1 MEKVW
6 FKDPRNFINEK
17 NYDKFF
23 PSPAM
28 TYVEKLN
35 SILRLSIYFSLI
47 ILILK
52 KDSNILFIPIL
63 TGVFTFF
70 LYSNMNT
77 KKKNGET
84 FLNKMNLY
92 KDPYTK
98 EICHRPTAE
107 NPFMNILMS
116 DYKLNPKRTKA
127 CNVSSGNIKK
137 EAQQYFNRNLY
148 RDVGD
153 IFQKNASD
161 RNWYTTASTTIPN
174 DDGAFKNY
182 LYKIG
187 PTCKEGSGNACYSMA
202 YRTIAK

>member
-23 PSPAM
+23 PSAAM
-28 TYVEKLN
+28 TYAEKLN

-47 ILILK
+47 ILVLK
-52 KDSNILFIPIL
+52 KDGNILYIPIL
-63 TGVFTFF
+63 TCIFTFL
-70 LYSNMNT
+70 LYSNVNAKEKSEEM
-77 KKKNGET
+77 
-84 FLNKMNLY
+84 FLDKMNLY

-98 EICHRPTAE
+98 EICQRPTPE
-107 NPFMNILMS
+107 NPFMNVLMS
-116 DYKLNPKRTKA
+116 DYKSNPKRTKA
-127 CNVSSGNIKK
+127 CDVSHGHIKK

-174 DDGAFKNY
+174 DDGAFKKY
-182 LYKIG
+182 LYKLG

-202 YRTIAK
+202 FRTNIK

>member
-6 FKDPRNFINEK
+6 FKDPRNFINEQ

-23 PSPAM
+23 PSSAM
-28 TYVEKLN
+28 TYAEKLN

-47 ILILK
+47 LLILK

-70 LYSNMNT
+70 LYSNVNN
-77 KKKNGET
+77 KKKSEET

-98 EICHRPTAE
+98 EVCSRPTPE
-107 NPFMNILMS
+107 NPFMNVLMS

-127 CNVSSGNIKK
+127 CNVSNGNIKK
-137 EAQQYFNRNLY
+137 EAQQYFNKNLY

-174 DDGAFKNY
+174 DDSAFKNY

-187 PTCKEGSGNACYSMA
+187 PTCKEGSGNACYSRS
-202 YRTIAK
+202 YRTIVK